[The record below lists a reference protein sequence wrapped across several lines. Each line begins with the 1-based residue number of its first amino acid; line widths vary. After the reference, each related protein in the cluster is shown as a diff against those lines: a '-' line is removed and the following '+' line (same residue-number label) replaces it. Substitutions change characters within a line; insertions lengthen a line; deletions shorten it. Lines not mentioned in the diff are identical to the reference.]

1 VTLKETNVGQD
12 EVAQFQGTIG
22 RTREESTPW
31 WPDRVGTPRGAPNIV
46 VIYMDDMGFSDPGC
60 FGSEI
65 DTPNIDALA
74 ARGLRFNQYTTHPI
88 CSPARA
94 ALLTGINA
102 HAVSTGWLAN
112 NNPGYP
118 GYSGEIPLNAATIAE
133 TLRARGYETIMTGK
147 WHNTPTLDSVPSGPK
162 HNWPTQRGFDTFYGF
177 MEGETH
183 FFFPSTLRLNN
194 QTLPIDEYPSEYYS
208 TDDWTD
214 RGIQFVKELRA
225 SSATK
230 PFFLYIANNAVHAPL
245 QAKPDDLARYRGRYD
260 AGWTAIREAR
270 YRRQLELGIIP
281 ADATLA
287 PSDPNV
293 PDWDTTDPD
302 DRPLFA
308 RHMEAYAA
316 MLDCV
321 DQNVGKLVSF
331 LESIGERNNTIIV
344 FTSDNGATDAGGP
357 IGMVNNNRRY
367 SGLAAKPAHH
377 ERDQLDELGGPRS
390 VSLYPTAWGQVCNTP
405 FPSYKTYTGGGG
417 RRVSFIIS
425 WPEKIREQGAIRS
438 QFIHV
443 TDVMPTLLDL
453 AGVEP
458 LATINGEPTRNMN
471 GTSFAPVLLDSD
483 APSPRSEQ
491 YYECWANRAFYRDGW
506 LARSIQKRGEAIDMD
521 NWTLH
526 NLEEDFSESVDLR
539 AQFPDKLAELVE
551 AFDAAAWDNM
561 VYPLD
566 NRNRAQKFF
575 DTPAFARAL
584 ADEAHTYLPG
594 MQTVHRADVFPKIG
608 DRSFRISVRFHY
620 RATDQGILWAIGDPI
635 GGMVTWI
642 EGGSLHVHYN
652 GFGDTVTLPG
662 VAMREGDHEAT
673 LDYEALGNREGRG
686 RLVMDGAEQ
695 VGWTVMS
702 PTLSFGVFEGLDVG
716 LDRRGPVFP
725 DLFDRRGSFPYT
737 GSIRDVR
744 IEPGT
749 RAGRSR

>member
-1 VTLKETNVGQD
+1 MGQD
-12 EVAQFQGTIG
+12 EAAQDPGRFQGTVG

-31 WPDRVGTPRGAPNIV
+31 WPERASAPKGAPNIV
-46 VIYMDDMGFSDPGC
+46 VIYLDDMGFSDLGC

-74 ARGLRFNQYTTHPI
+74 ERGLRFNHYTTHPI

-118 GYSGEIPLNAATIAE
+118 GYTGEIPLDAATIAE

-147 WHNTPTLDSVPSGPK
+147 WHNTPTLDAVPSGPK

-183 FFFPSTLRLNN
+183 YFFPSALRLNN
-194 QTLPIDEYPSEYYS
+194 QTLPVDEYPSDYYS

-230 PFFLYIANNAVHAPL
+230 PFFLYIANNAVHAPF
-245 QAKPDDLARYRGRYD
+245 QAKTDDLARYRGRYD

-270 YRRQLELGIIP
+270 YHRQIELGIIP
-281 ADATLA
+281 ADAKLA
-287 PSDPNV
+287 PSDEKLLA
-293 PDWDTTDPD
+293 WDETDPD

-308 RHMEAYAA
+308 RHMETYAA

-321 DQNVGKLVSF
+321 DQNVGKLVAF
-331 LESIGERNNTIIV
+331 LEQIGELDNTIIV

-357 IGMVNNNRRY
+357 TGMVNNNRRY
-367 SGLAAKPAHH
+367 SGLTPKPVEE
-377 ERDQLDELGGPRS
+377 ERLRIDDLGGPRS
-390 VSLYPTAWGQVCNTP
+390 VALYPSAWGQVCNTP
-405 FPSYKTYTGGGG
+405 FPTYKTYTGGGG
-417 RRVSFIIS
+417 RRVSFIVS

-458 LATINGEPTRNMN
+458 LVTINGAPTRGMT
-471 GTSFAPVLLDSD
+471 GRSFAPVLLDSD
-483 APSPRSEQ
+483 APAARNEQ

-506 LARSIQKRGEAIDMD
+506 LARSIQRRGEPIDMD

-526 NLEEDFSESVDLR
+526 NLQADFSESVDLR
-539 AQFPDKLAELVE
+539 AQHPDRLAALVE
-551 AFDAAAWDNM
+551 AFDAAAWENQ

-566 NRNRAQKFF
+566 NRSRPQKFF
-575 DTPAFARAL
+575 DTPAWAREL
-584 ADEAHTYLPG
+584 ADEARTYLPG
-594 MQTVHRADVFPKIG
+594 MQTVIRADVMPKIS
-608 DRSFRISVRFHY
+608 DRSFRIRVQFSHRE
-620 RATDQGILWAIGDPI
+620 TDQGILWALGDPI
-635 GGMVTWI
+635 GGMVAWI
-642 EGGSLHVHYN
+642 ERGQIFVHYN
-652 GFGDTVTLPG
+652 GFSDTVTLPG
-662 VAMREGDHEAT
+662 VALHDGDHEVI
-673 LDYEALGNREGRG
+673 LEYEALGNRQGRG
-686 RLVMDGAEQ
+686 RLMLDGAGA
-695 VGWTVMS
+695 VGWTAMS

-716 LDRRGPVFP
+716 LDRRGPVYP
-725 DLFDRRGSFPYT
+725 DLFDRHGSFPYT
-737 GSIRDVR
+737 NAIHAVR
-744 IEPGT
+744 IEPGA
-749 RAGRSR
+749 RAPRL